1 MWMYRLKGRFIALAL
16 GLSLVG
22 HLGFVLGFYF
32 SAQVFRMEGND
43 VIPTMA
49 EHFLIVPIGM
59 TWQAVFPTPGG
70 MGGAEYVY
78 GLLYKMVIDTPE
90 TQARGVLGSLVYRC
104 VSLMLALLGFVVY
117 LVTKP
122 SAQANAEPPP
132 EKVEESRNGFLDG
145 EAKAGEEKSSHQV

>member
-1 MWMYRLKGRFIALAL
+1 MYRLKGRFIALAL

-32 SAQVFRMEGND
+32 SAQVFRMEGSD

-78 GLLYKMVIDTPE
+78 GLLYKMVLGTKE
-90 TQARGVLGSLVYRC
+90 AEARGVLGSLVYRC
-104 VSLMLALLGFVVY
+104 VVLILASLCFLVY
-117 LVTKP
+117 LMTKP

-132 EKVEESRNGFLDG
+132 ERLEESKNGFLDG
-145 EAKAGEEKSSHQV
+145 QAKAGEEKSSQQV